1 MKAKMAKQIFL
12 LVLICMIAGSRK
24 IYAESVMPLSQTQA
38 LGLAES
44 DDYRKVKSKIALKEV
59 KYKER

>member
-38 LGLAES
+38 LGLARE
-44 DDYRKVKSKIALKEV
+44 
-59 KYKER
+59 